1 MIYPD
6 RIAAGRSLGGSLM
19 HLRASNPL
27 VLGLPRGGV
36 PVAAGVHAVIGGHVD
51 ILLVRKLGVP
61 WQPELAMGA
70 IGEGGARVIND
81 DVLEHT
87 GVGPDELAAIE
98 DHERAEL
105 ARRQRILRGGQPP
118 VPLTD
123 RCVVIVDDG
132 MATGATV
139 AVACQVANT
148 CAPRRLTV
156 AVPVSSVEALRRVDE
171 LADELICPLVPRVLG
186 GVGGAYRDFHQ
197 LSDEE
202 VVDLLRSSA
211 ATDESPGPGLGD
223 DAIGRGEHGA

>member
-36 PVAAGVHAVIGGHVD
+36 PVAAGVHAVIGGQVD

-61 WQPELAMGA
+61 WQSELAMGA
-70 IGEGGARVIND
+70 IGEGGARVINE
-81 DVLEHT
+81 DVIRQT
-87 GVGPDELAAIE
+87 GVGPDQLAAVE
-98 DHERAEL
+98 DEERAEL
-105 ARRQRILRGGQPP
+105 ARRQRILRGGQPRIA
-118 VPLTD
+118 LTD
-123 RCVVIVDDG
+123 RSVVIVDDG

-139 AVACQVANT
+139 AVACRVAEV
-148 CAPRRLTV
+148 CAPQRLTV
-156 AVPVSSVEALRRVDE
+156 AVPVSSVEALRRVGE

-202 VVDLLRSSA
+202 VVDLLRDSA
-211 ATDESPGPGLGD
+211 GPDASPDSGLGD
-223 DAIGRGEHGA
+223 DAFGRGEHRP